1 MFPTIISVLP
11 SFDWQDLETLPRG
24 LYRAKVVW
32 EPSYNETPIYYS
44 TGRNLPRNMGS
55 LIDYGA
61 GQYAWARSS
70 FFHDAPITAQRATLE
85 LIGKLV
91 LSYEVRELKAI

>member
-1 MFPTIISVLP
+1 MFPTIINTLP
-11 SFDWQDLETLPRG
+11 SFDWCELETLPRG
-24 LYRAKVVW
+24 LYRAETVR

-70 FFHDAPITAQRATLE
+70 YFNDAPITAQSATLE
-85 LIGKLV
+85 LIGELV